1 MNYENEL
8 ELIRSV
14 LNKRH
19 IGSYLVDY
27 DDDVIE
33 AFEREWLSFYDGVMD
48 SRIKIKELIPNLESN
63 TIYKV
68 STPYSFCYVYFL
80 LPSKTKKNIFLIGP
94 YLPDSVT
101 ENRLLEIGEMLG
113 IAPKDQKLFEQYFE
127 SIPVLQDSSS
137 VFVMIDAL
145 GDVMW
150 GKNNFSMVDVSSE
163 RLLPVSPFQNDD
175 RTLDATLI
183 NMKLMEQRYA
193 FENEMMSAVSRGQSQ
208 KVAQLM
214 SSFSDMSFEKRVSDP
229 IRNAK
234 NYSII
239 MNTLLRKAA
248 ESGGVHPIYLDS
260 VSSSY
265 AVKIEQLNS
274 ISSANELM
282 VDMFQSYCRLVR
294 RHSMGDYS
302 PTVQKAIVFIE
313 SDLSADLT
321 LSSIADAQNISS
333 GYLSAVFKKET
344 GKTITE
350 YIRDKRVKHA
360 MYLLE
365 TTYLQIQTVAT
376 HCGIVDLQY
385 FSKIFKKH
393 TGKTPKEYRESIKN
407 H

>member
-1 MNYENEL
+1 MGQEQLFNAG
-8 ELIRSV
+8 RFH
-14 LNKRH
+14 R
-19 IGSYLVDY
+19 
-27 DDDVIE
+27 
-33 AFEREWLSFYDGVMD
+33 
-48 SRIKIKELIPNLESN
+48 
-63 TIYKV
+63 
-68 STPYSFCYVYFL
+68 
-80 LPSKTKKNIFLIGP
+80 KTF
-94 YLPDSVT
+94 
-101 ENRLLEIGEMLG
+101 
-113 IAPKDQKLFEQYFE
+113 
-127 SIPVLQDSSS
+127 
-137 VFVMIDAL
+137 
-145 GDVMW
+145 
-150 GKNNFSMVDVSSE
+150 
-163 RLLPVSPFQNDD
+163 PVSPFQDKD

-248 ESGGVHPIYLDS
+248 ESGGVHPVYLDS

-265 AVKIEQLNS
+265 AVKIEQLGS
-274 ISSANELM
+274 ISAANDLM

-321 LSSIADAQNISS
+321 LSSIAEAQNVSS
-333 GYLSAVFKKET
+333 GYLSAIFRRET

-350 YIRDKRVKHA
+350 YIREKRVNHA
-360 MYLLE
+360 IYLLE
-365 TTYLQIQTVAT
+365 TTHLQVQTIAT

-393 TGKTPKEYRESIKN
+393 TGKTPKEYRESIKK

>member
-1 MNYENEL
+1 MSYENEL
-8 ELIRSV
+8 DLVRSV
-14 LNKRH
+14 LDKRH
-19 IGSYLVDY
+19 IGSYLVDFN
-27 DDDVIE
+27 DEVLE
-33 AFEREWLSFYDGVMD
+33 AFNKEWLSFYSGVLN
-48 SRIKIKELIPNLESN
+48 SGIKIKDLIPNIESGVV
-63 TIYKV
+63 YKM
-68 STPYSFCYVYFL
+68 STPYSFCYIFL
-80 LPSKTKKNIFLIGP
+80 LLPGKAGKNILLIGP
-94 YLPDSVT
+94 YLPESVT
-101 ENRLLEIGEMLG
+101 GNRMLEIGEMLG
-113 IAPKDQKLFEQYFE
+113 IAPKDQKLFEKYFE
-127 SIPVLQDSSS
+127 SVPILQDSSS
-137 VFVMIDAL
+137 VFVMLDAL

-150 GKNNFSMVDVSSE
+150 GKNNFSMLDVSTE
-163 RLLPVSPFQNDD
+163 RLFPVSPFQDKD

-248 ESGGVHPIYLDS
+248 ESGGVHPVYLDS

-265 AVKIEQLNS
+265 AVKIEQLGS
-274 ISSANELM
+274 ISAANDLM

-321 LSSIADAQNISS
+321 LSSIAEAQNVSS
-333 GYLSAVFKKET
+333 GYLSAIFRRET

-350 YIRDKRVKHA
+350 YIREKRVNHA
-360 MYLLE
+360 IYLLE
-365 TTYLQIQTVAT
+365 TTHLQVQTIAT

-393 TGKTPKEYRESIKN
+393 TGKTPKEYRESIKK

>member
-1 MNYENEL
+1 MSYENEL
-8 ELIRSV
+8 SFVRSV

-19 IGSYLVDY
+19 IDSYLVDY
-27 DDDVIE
+27 NDEVLE
-33 AFEREWLSFYDGVMD
+33 SFNREWLSFYSDVLNGG
-48 SRIKIKELIPNLESN
+48 IKIKDLIQNIESGI
-63 TIYKV
+63 IYKM
-68 STPYSFCYVYFL
+68 STPYSFCYIFL
-80 LPSKTKKNIFLIGP
+80 LLPGRATKNILLIGP
-94 YLPDSVT
+94 YLPDNIT

-113 IAPKDQKLFEQYFE
+113 ISPKDQRIFEEYFE
-127 SIPVLQDSSS
+127 GIPVLQDSSS
-137 VFVMIDAL
+137 IFVMLDAFGEVL
-145 GDVMW
+145 W
-150 GKNNFSMVDVSSE
+150 GKNSFSILDVSTE
-163 RLLPVSPFQNDD
+163 RLFPVSPFQDED
-175 RTLDATLI
+175 RPLDTTLI

-208 KVAQLM
+208 KVGQLM
-214 SSFSDMSFEKRVSDP
+214 ASFSEMSFEKRVADP
-229 IRNAK
+229 IRNMK

-248 ESGGVHPIYLDS
+248 ESGGVHPAYLDS

-265 AVKIEQLNS
+265 AIRIEQLNS
-274 ISSANELM
+274 ISSINALM
-282 VDMFQSYCRLVR
+282 TDMFQSYCRLVR

-321 LSSIADAQNISS
+321 LSSIAEAQNISS
-333 GYLSAVFKKET
+333 GYLSAIFRKET

-350 YIRDKRVKHA
+350 YIREKRVKHA
-360 MYLLE
+360 IYLLE
-365 TTYLQIQTVAT
+365 TTHLQIQTIAT

-393 TGKTPKEYRESIKN
+393 TGKTPKEYRESIRN